1 MTKQSLTEKLKEKQV
16 FAPCIWDCVTARAAE
31 LAGFDACVL
40 SSGALAWSMLG
51 MPDLGLLTIDEVVF
65 ATKRISDFSSLPL
78 IIDAEDGY
86 GESPLHTYRT
96 VKRLADAGASAVM
109 IDDTTGI
116 RGWERQLY
124 QDTRLYEVIPED
136 NWLAKLKAAL
146 KACEG
151 TDCMLIARTE
161 AKFKYGIEEAIKRC
175 VDAEIIGAPM
185 TLAIGIRG
193 IEDVKRIAKDVHGPK
208 MYPDIKSKNGVPDI
222 QLDEVNELGFNLVTL
237 HFMEKAV
244 EYGLMDYAMQNMKNK
259 STVYSDMH
267 DMGNVMKQFPQG
279 CFSTYKTWLDLEQD
293 FNSNLHPEVNE
304 NE

>member
-1 MTKQSLTEKLKEKQV
+1 MTRESLKEKIKKGQV

-65 ATKRISDFSSLPL
+65 ATKRIADFSNLPL

-86 GESPLHTYRT
+86 GESPIHTYRT
-96 VKRLADAGASAVM
+96 VKRLAEAGASAVM

-124 QDTRLYEVIPED
+124 QDTRQYEVIAEEK
-136 NWLAKLKAAL
+136 WLSKLKAAM

-151 TDCMLIARTE
+151 TDCLLIARTE
-161 AKFKYGIEEAIKRC
+161 SKFKYGMDEAIKRC
-175 VDAEIIGAPM
+175 LDAESIGAPM

-193 IEDVKRIAKDVHGPK
+193 MEDAKKLATAVHGSK
-208 MYPDIKSKNGVPDI
+208 MYPDIKSSKGVADI
-222 QLDEVNELGFNLVTL
+222 NLDEVKPLGFDLVTL

-244 EYGLMDYAMQNMKNK
+244 EFGLMDYALQNIKNK
-259 STVYSDMH
+259 STVYSDTH
-267 DMGNVMKQFPQG
+267 DMNHVMDSLPKG
-279 CFSTYKTWLDLEQD
+279 SFSTYKKWLDMEKE
-293 FNSNLHPEVNE
+293 FNGE
-304 NE
+304 

>member
-1 MTKQSLTEKLKEKQV
+1 MDQKISLKEQLAKGQV

-31 LAGFDACVL
+31 LAGFDAVVL

-65 ATKRISDFSSLPL
+65 ATQRIAGFSKLPL
-78 IIDAEDGY
+78 IVDAEDGY

-96 VKRLADAGASAVM
+96 VSRLAHAGAMAVM

-124 QDTRLYEVIPED
+124 QDNRLYEVIPAHA
-136 NWLAKLKAAL
+136 WLAKLRAAL

-151 TDCMLIARTE
+151 TECMLIARTE
-161 AKFKYGIEEAIKRC
+161 AKFKHGMAEAIRRC
-175 VDAEIIGAPM
+175 QAAAALGAPM

-193 IEDVKRIAKDVHGPK
+193 MEDCRALAQAVPGPK
-208 MYPDIKSKNGVPDI
+208 MYPDVKSVKGVPDI
-222 QLDEVNELGFNLVTL
+222 ELEAVKPLGFDLVTL

-244 EYGLMDYAMQNMKNK
+244 EFGLMEYAFANAENRN
-259 STVYSDMH
+259 TVYSDGH
-267 DMGNVMKQFPQG
+267 DMGGLAKKLPAG
-279 CFSTYKTWLDLEQD
+279 GFSTYKRWLDLEQE
-293 FNSNLHPEVNE
+293 FNSAQ
-304 NE
+304 

>member
-1 MTKQSLTEKLKEKQV
+1 MVKETLKEKFSKGQQV

-86 GESPLHTYRT
+86 GESPLHAYRT
-96 VKRLADAGASAVM
+96 VKRLAEAGANAVM

-124 QDTRLYEVIPED
+124 QDNRIYEVIPED
-136 NWLAKLKAAL
+136 RWLAKLKAAMA
-146 KACEG
+146 ACEG
-151 TDCMLIARTE
+151 TNCILIARTE
-161 AKFKYGIEEAIKRC
+161 AKFKYGMEEAIKRC
-175 VDAEIIGAPM
+175 QHAAAIGAPM

-193 IEDVKRIAKDVHGPK
+193 MEDARELAAAVPGPK
-208 MYPDIKSKNGVPDI
+208 MYPDIKSKNGIPDI
-222 QLDEVNELGFNLVTL
+222 KLDEVKPLGFDLVTL

-244 EYGLMDYAMQNMKNK
+244 EFGLMDYSFENAKNK
-259 STVYSDMH
+259 TTVYSDTH
-267 DMGNVMKQFPQG
+267 DMGGLGKKLPMG
-279 CFSTYKTWLDLEQD
+279 SFSTFKKWLDMEQE
-293 FNSNLHPEVNE
+293 FNSNLYPGEGK
-304 NE
+304 

>member
-1 MTKQSLTEKLKEKQV
+1 MDKRISLKEKLQQCQV

-31 LAGFDACVL
+31 LAGFDAIVL

-65 ATKRISDFSSLPL
+65 ATQRIADFSALPL
-78 IIDAEDGY
+78 IVDAEDGY

-96 VKRLADAGASAVM
+96 VSRLAKAGAMAVM

-136 NWLAKLKAAL
+136 AWLAKLKAAM

-161 AKFKYGIEEAIKRC
+161 AKFKYGMQEAIRRC
-175 VDAEIIGAPM
+175 QDAEAIGAPM

-193 IEDVKRIAKDVHGPK
+193 MEDCKELAAAVPGPK
-208 MYPDIKSKNGVPDI
+208 MYPDIKSVKGIADI
-222 QLDEVNELGFNLVTL
+222 NLDDVKPLGFDLVTL

-244 EYGLMDYAMQNMKNK
+244 EFGLMDYAFENARNRN
-259 STVYSDMH
+259 SVYSDLH
-267 DMGNVMKQFPQG
+267 DMGQLAQKIPAG
-279 CFSTYKTWLDLEQD
+279 SFSTFRKWLDMEQT
-293 FNSNLHPEVNE
+293 FNDKT
-304 NE
+304 